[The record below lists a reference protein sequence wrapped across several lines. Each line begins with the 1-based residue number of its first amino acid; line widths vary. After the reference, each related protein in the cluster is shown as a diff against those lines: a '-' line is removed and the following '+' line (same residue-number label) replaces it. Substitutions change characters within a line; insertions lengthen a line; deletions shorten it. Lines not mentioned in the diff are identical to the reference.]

1 MGSGVE
7 ARNRAGVESSMTSGT
22 EAPMP
27 PEHDI
32 LVLAGGDGSR
42 LGGVDKAVL
51 QVGGRTL
58 LDRVLEARGP
68 AARVVVVGPVVAP
81 PGVLQ
86 VVEDPPRGGP
96 VAGIA
101 AGVAAL
107 ADAPERA
114 EPAPWTLVIAV
125 DQPEA
130 ASAVSDLLRETATAS
145 PDVDMLCPQ
154 DATGHPQWLLAAY
167 RTTALTAALQPFGS
181 GHSVAVRRLVAGL
194 RSAGVRSLHVGDIDT
209 WDDHAHWEARV
220 GGPDPQEICETRT
233 TS

>member
-1 MGSGVE
+1 MSSGAETRNTVAVE
-7 ARNRAGVESSMTSGT
+7 TSRASGT
-22 EAPMP
+22 DVPIP

-32 LVLAGGDGSR
+32 LVLAGGDGTR
-42 LGGVDKAVL
+42 LGGVDKAGL

-58 LDRVLEARGP
+58 LDRVLQARRA
-68 AARVVVVGPVVAP
+68 AARVVVVGPVVVP

-96 VAGIA
+96 VAGIS
-101 AGVAAL
+101 AGVSAL
-107 ADAPERA
+107 ADVPERA
-114 EPAPWTLVIAV
+114 EPAPWTLVVAV

-130 ASAVSDLLRETATAS
+130 ASAVTDLLRETATAS

-194 RSAGVRSLHVGDIDT
+194 RSAGVRSRHVGDIDT
-209 WDDHAHWEARV
+209 WDDHAQWETRV
-220 GGPDPQEICETRT
+220 GGPDP
-233 TS
+233 